1 MTVRQLLAVIDS
13 AELTE
18 WMAYDRLDPFGE
30 SRADLRAGIVAA
42 AAANH
47 GYVRLEKPYQPSH
60 FMPFIK
66 REEGAPVLLPDPNK
80 QANLILATVFGRKV

>member
-1 MTVRQLLAVIDS
+1 MTVRQLLAAIDS

-30 SRADLRAGIVAA
+30 ARADLRAGIIAS

-47 GYVRLEKPYQPSH
+47 GFVRLEKPYQPSH
-60 FMPFIK
+60 FMPFIQ
-66 REEGAPVLLPDPNK
+66 RGEETPVLLDDPDQ
-80 QANLILATVFGRKV
+80 QARLILAAAFGRRD